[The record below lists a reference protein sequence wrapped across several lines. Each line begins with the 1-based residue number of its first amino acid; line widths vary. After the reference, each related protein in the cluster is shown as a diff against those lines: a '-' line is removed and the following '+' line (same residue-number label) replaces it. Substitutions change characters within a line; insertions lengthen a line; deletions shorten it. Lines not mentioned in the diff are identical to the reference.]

1 MWLTCASVDL
11 SRYTRVLGEYIM
23 AAISRWA
30 LLHVASH
37 ALFLSTRASFQSL
50 EDRLAVVGF
59 VLQYIVLGEKVK

>member
-1 MWLTCASVDL
+1 
-11 SRYTRVLGEYIM
+11 M

-59 VLQYIVLGEKVK
+59 VLQYIVLGEKFK